1 MVIIIFYSRIV
12 PYKWLEDG
20 AAADH
25 PNEEPADPK
34 FLLSSLY
41 NAMFYS
47 AVVLFLLLKKCSPA
61 GKENCGKREWG
72 IFVRRSV
79 FILPYDLKLSF
90 LKKDPE
96 PHFFFPAVFDPNC
109 FQTWCLP
116 ALPSHWTTHVGIGI
130 GLGACTRTNTHTHT
144 LARTHTRTHRQT
156 LRQRSHQE
164 LNPGV
169 AQPPFS
175 PSEHACPPISTCGAK
190 ETCRK

>member
-20 AAADH
+20 AEADH
-25 PNEEPADPK
+25 PNEEPAVPK

-61 GKENCGKREWG
+61 GRENCGKREWG

-90 LKKDPE
+90 TKKDPE
-96 PHFFFPAVFDPNC
+96 PHSFFFFLRCFWSKLFPN
-109 FQTWCLP
+109 LVSAGV
-116 ALPSHWTTHVGIGI
+116 ALTSNYARGHRHRLRRMHTH
-130 GLGACTRTNTHTHT
+130 TNTHTHSHAHT
-144 LARTHTRTHRQT
+144 QTYTQTTVPSGVKSGCSTTPILPLWTHMP
-156 LRQRSHQE
+156 SHQH
-164 LNPGV
+164 LWGKRNM
-169 AQPPFS
+169 
-175 PSEHACPPISTCGAK
+175 
-190 ETCRK
+190 